1 MRVPPQ
7 GDGGPE
13 RFEPGA
19 FDDLSPELALSQLP
33 GGRHGLPRAFV
44 TRNQRLRIVNA
55 MLSVLPQHGYSA
67 TTIAHITH
75 EAGVSRGA
83 FYAQFASKEDCFLET
98 YALAASWLCER
109 LEQAAA
115 GEEAWP
121 DQVRASVAEALR
133 LLAGNPPLAHLIA
146 VEPARAGAAAR
157 ARQQACLAHLGEAL
171 RAGRPGR
178 GELPAEL
185 EELLLGGVLSLIG
198 RYVDT
203 ERTERL
209 PEATGELVH
218 YLLIPYLDPGEP
230 GRIAAEAA

>member
-7 GDGGPE
+7 GDGEPE

-55 MLSVLPQHGYSA
+55 LLRVLPEHGYA
-67 TTIAHITH
+67 ETTIAHITQ

-83 FYAQFASKEDCFLET
+83 FYAQFEGKEDCFLET
-98 YALAASWLCER
+98 YALAAAWLCDRIES
-109 LEQAAA
+109 AAA
-115 GEEAWP
+115 SQDGWP

-146 VEPARAGAAAR
+146 IEPPRAGAAAR
-157 ARQQACLAHLGEAL
+157 ARQQDCLTSLGEAL
-171 RAGRPGR
+171 RAGRPPR
-178 GELPAEL
+178 SELPAEL
-185 EELLLGGVLSLIG
+185 EELLLGGAFSLIV
-198 RYVDT
+198 RYVDSG
-203 ERTERL
+203 EVEQL
-209 PEATGELVH
+209 PLATSELVQ
-218 YLLIPYLDPGEP
+218 YLLIPYLEPGEP
-230 GRIAAEAA
+230 RRIADQAA